1 MYSHQQ
7 ELPQVFRF
15 IPSSE
20 QGDQIYVPNQVWK
33 TLTQERELGTSTGTN
48 TGTNTGS
55 DMPVF
60 VALQC
65 IGQTFLNERSVGRI
79 CPGAYELE
87 SDTCMVPRWIMK
99 MLSPGFDGTELW
111 GELTVVTPMTA
122 GRIVLR
128 AHREADVLGMEDPV
142 AELSEAL
149 SSEWASLTMG
159 AELTLPCGVFDVME
173 LYDVY
178 GDPVAFSCILNC
190 DVNLEFVPALDHV
203 ETVIDDDDEDADK
216 TKTKTE
222 AETKTD
228 DFTFESSAATATATA
243 PSAKPAQ
250 AQSRSKTHTPFVPF
264 SGTGR
269 TLTS

>member
-33 TLTQERELGTSTGTN
+33 TLTQERERERGRGTN
-48 TGTNTGS
+48 RATDS

-65 IGQTFLNERSVGRI
+65 IGHSNERSVGRI

-111 GELTVVTPMTA
+111 GELTVVTPITA

-203 ETVIDDDDEDADK
+203 ETVVIDDDADNNKGIEPQKSKYKSDEVSFEPPQQQTKPAAK
-216 TKTKTE
+216 PTAKPTTKT
-222 AETKTD
+222 
-228 DFTFESSAATATATA
+228 
-243 PSAKPAQ
+243 
-250 AQSRSKTHTPFVPF
+250 SRTQTPFVPF